1 MRPDRRA
8 GSATETG
15 PIPGETISKGESM
28 PVRNRYLK
36 RLTLPLALS
45 ATFGLMAGCASE
57 SSLMVQEKLPTIAHV
72 HVGHANTGWKQTPDQ
87 KGLFTTA
94 EAEGQAALTH
104 AKAAVA
110 VGADTA
116 RIKAEIAAVAYAI
129 TGEGRATGDGL
140 GFGLK
145 KALAEAGD
153 HILFAAESDDAS
165 ENVRLFAGR
174 FQTDSAVVIERCDL
188 VVALAQEVALSGS
201 ADDAAALAEEIA
213 FQTALIIDAQ
223 SDDPAA
229 GGEGDVGLVQLR
241 QEMDAMIAREDPP
254 YRPVARKYLFGL
266 IRLPDGKWT
275 FSWLTDQEP
284 SEGGNY

>member
-1 MRPDRRA
+1 MPTTDRILRKF
-8 GSATETG
+8 G
-15 PIPGETISKGESM
+15 IPAAL
-28 PVRNRYLK
+28 VAA
-36 RLTLPLALS
+36 LAM
-45 ATFGLMAGCASE
+45 TAGCAGE
-57 SSLMVQEKLPTIAHV
+57 SNFVVQEKLPTIAHV

-94 EAEGQAALTH
+94 EAEAQAALTH
-104 AKAAVA
+104 ARAAVA
-110 VGADTA
+110 AGSDLT
-116 RIKAEIAAVAYAI
+116 RIKSETAAVVYAI
-129 TGEGRATGDGL
+129 TAEGRATGSGL

-165 ENVRLFAGR
+165 ENVRQFAGR

-188 VVALAQEVALSGS
+188 VLALAQDVILSGK
-201 ADDAAALAEEIA
+201 AEDAAALAEEIGI
-213 FQTALIIDAQ
+213 QTALIVDAT
-223 SDDPAA
+223 SGNAA
-229 GGEGDVGLVQLR
+229 SSGEGDIGLVQLR

-275 FSWLTDQEP
+275 FSWLTNQAP
-284 SEGGNY
+284 SEEGHY